1 MQTTK
6 SKKIKLNTII
16 FGGGIAGLWTLN
28 LLKARGY
35 TNIALLE
42 TNTLGHKQTGL
53 SQGIIHGG
61 IKYALANKITDST
74 TAIQDMPRIWNSYL
88 NQNGEFK
95 LELEQKQDNNDYK
108 NLILNNFQYL
118 YTPKSLASGFKK
130 FLYQKMLTSS
140 CDALD
145 KEDYPDFL
153 SSKKFKNTLCKLN
166 EIILNIPN
174 LIQAL
179 HNNILEDCFNY
190 QDIIEYSLE
199 EKSNTHNI
207 KIKDK
212 NNQIISIEAKNLI
225 LCAGENNKQIL
236 DKLKLENPPEM
247 QIRPLHMVWVKDKN
261 LPKLY
266 MHCMQ
271 KTDKPLIT
279 ISSHPNNN
287 NNNTNNNTWYLGG
300 DIAETGCE
308 LSKDA
313 QIKRAQDILSNLFPD
328 LFRKLNLQDKS
339 KWGAIHINR
348 AEGLQPN
355 NKRPAG
361 PIINQSENN
370 IITIWPTKLTF
381 APMISDKIIAQ
392 IVNNLTKDKES
403 KENKSL
409 KNMLEPVKIYQPI
422 WK

>member
-1 MQTTK
+1 MQK
-6 SKKIKLNTII
+6 AKPKKIQLNTII
-16 FGGGIAGLWTLN
+16 FGGGIVGLWTLN

-74 TAIQDMPRIWNSYL
+74 TAIQDMPKIWNSYL
-88 NQNGEFK
+88 NQKGEFK
-95 LELEQKQDNNDYK
+95 LEPKQDNNKDQS
-108 NLILNNFQYL
+108 LILNKYQYL

-140 CDALD
+140 CDVLV

-153 SSKKFKNTLCKLN
+153 KSQKFKNTLCKLN
-166 EIILNIPN
+166 EMILDIPN

-179 HNNILEDCFNY
+179 YNNSLDDCFNY
-190 QDIIEYSLE
+190 EEILEYNFSKE
-199 EKSNTHNI
+199 FNTHNL

-212 NNQIISIEAKNLI
+212 NNQIINLEAKNLI
-225 LCAGENNKQIL
+225 LSAGENNKQIL
-236 DKLKLENPPEM
+236 DKLNLENPPKM
-247 QIRPLHMVWVKDKN
+247 QIRPLHMLWVKDKN

-279 ISSHPNNN
+279 ISSHPSKK
-287 NNNTNNNTWYLGG
+287 NNTWYLGG

-313 QIKRAQDILSNLFPD
+313 QIKRAQDVLSELFPD
-328 LFRKLNLQDKS
+328 LFRELNLQDNS
-339 KWGAIHINR
+339 KWGTVHINR

-361 PIINQSENN
+361 PTINQSENN

-381 APMISDKIIAQ
+381 APMVSDKIITQ
-392 IVNNLTKDKES
+392 IINNLTK
-403 KENKSL
+403 NKL
-409 KNMLEPVKIYQPI
+409 DQALLPNLY
-422 WK
+422 

>member
-6 SKKIKLNTII
+6 PKKIKLNTII

-95 LELEQKQDNNDYK
+95 LELKQDHNK
-108 NLILNNFQYL
+108 GQSLILNKYQYL

-140 CDALD
+140 CDVLEQ
-145 KEDYPDFL
+145 KDYPDFL

-166 EIILNIPN
+166 EIILDIPN

-179 HNNILEDCFNY
+179 YNNVLSNCFNY
-190 QDIIEYSLE
+190 QDITEHNYSK
-199 EKSNTHNI
+199 KSNTHNI
-207 KIKDK
+207 KIKDR

-236 DKLKLENPPEM
+236 DKLNLENPPKM

-279 ISSHPNNN
+279 ISSHPNK
-287 NNNTNNNTWYLGG
+287 NNNTWYLGG

-313 QIKRAQDILSNLFPD
+313 QIKRAQDILSDLFPD
-328 LFRKLNLQDKS
+328 LFTKLNLEDNS
-339 KWGAIHINR
+339 KWGSIHINR

-361 PIINQSENN
+361 PVINQSENN

-392 IVNNLTKDKES
+392 IVNNLTKDKE
-403 KENKSL
+403 NKSL
-409 KNMLEPVKIYQPI
+409 KNILEPAKIYQPI
-422 WK
+422 WE

>member
-1 MQTTK
+1 MQK
-6 SKKIKLNTII
+6 AKPKKIQLNTII
-16 FGGGIAGLWTLN
+16 FGGGIVGLWTLN

-74 TAIQDMPRIWNSYL
+74 TAIQDMPKIWNSYL
-88 NQNGEFK
+88 NQKGEFK
-95 LELEQKQDNNDYK
+95 LEPKQDNNKDQS
-108 NLILNNFQYL
+108 LILNKYQYL

-140 CDALD
+140 CDVLV

-153 SSKKFKNTLCKLN
+153 KSQKFKNTLCKLN
-166 EIILNIPN
+166 EMILDIPN

-179 HNNILEDCFNY
+179 YNNSLDDCFNY
-190 QDIIEYSLE
+190 EEILEYNFSKE
-199 EKSNTHNI
+199 FNTHNL

-212 NNQIISIEAKNLI
+212 NNQIINLEAKNLI
-225 LCAGENNKQIL
+225 LSAGENNKQIL
-236 DKLKLENPPEM
+236 DKLNLENPPKM
-247 QIRPLHMVWVKDKN
+247 QIRPLHMLWVKDKN

-279 ISSHPNNN
+279 ISSHPSKK
-287 NNNTNNNTWYLGG
+287 NNTWYLGG

-313 QIKRAQDILSNLFPD
+313 QIKRAQDVLSELFPD
-328 LFRKLNLQDKS
+328 LFRELNLQDNS
-339 KWGAIHINR
+339 KWGTVHINR

-361 PIINQSENN
+361 PTINQSENN

-381 APMISDKIIAQ
+381 APMVSDKIITQ
-392 IVNNLTKDKES
+392 IINNLTKN

-409 KNMLEPVKIYQPI
+409 KNILEPAKIYQPI
-422 WK
+422 WE